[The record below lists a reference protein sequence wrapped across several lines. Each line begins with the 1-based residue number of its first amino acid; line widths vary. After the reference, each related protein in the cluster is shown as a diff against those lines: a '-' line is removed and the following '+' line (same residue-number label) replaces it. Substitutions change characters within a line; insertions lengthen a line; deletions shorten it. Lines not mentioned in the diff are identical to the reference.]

1 MGFMTFLIIIARAS
15 GFLGVLAIIVLSLV
29 PGSYRPHT
37 GLPNEAEHF
46 IAYCLTA
53 LALAFGFRPVVFRV
67 VLASGLT
74 LLAGT
79 MEVLQHFVPGRHPAI
94 ADAIASSLG
103 GLLGLALGGL
113 LFELATQAYKKRRQ
127 LGESPGPVQ

>member
-1 MGFMTFLIIIARAS
+1 
-15 GFLGVLAIIVLSLV
+15 
-29 PGSYRPHT
+29 
-37 GLPNEAEHF
+37 
-46 IAYCLTA
+46 LTA
-53 LALAFGFRPVVFRV
+53 LALAFGFRPLVFRV

-79 MEVLQHFVPGRHPAI
+79 MEVLQHFVPGRHPAV

-127 LGESPGPVQ
+127 LGESPGQVQ